1 MGRYLRAALVAG
13 VMLAAAPGSL
23 AQDGGVNS
31 PCIAADMKLAE
42 NNFDGA
48 IADLRAC
55 LSDTTRP
62 RLALAVAQAQ
72 LVMALKQTDRTDEF
86 VAELRAIT
94 SSPVSEWSEFRPPTL
109 AMDKM
114 RAGDIYAGITQPALL
129 LELATVLANT
139 GRIPE
144 ALDAVNKSISVSRA
158 TNADMMADEAAGW
171 FARGVLLREIGDGAG
186 SAAAMM
192 RAYVRGADHI
202 DINRFLDLQS
212 EEARAGLAELRAS
225 MTEHL
230 PKVAY
235 RRAWQASLGETFNP
249 LAPDIAVSVKAVA
262 DVEAQEEVLAGPI
275 PF

>member
-1 MGRYLRAALVAG
+1 MGRYWRVA
-13 VMLAAAPGSL
+13 LAAGIALSAAPAGL
-23 AQDGGVNS
+23 AQNGGVSS
-31 PCIAADMKLAE
+31 PCITADIKLVE
-42 NNFDGA
+42 SNFDGA

-55 LSDTTRP
+55 LSDATRP
-62 RLALAVAQAQ
+62 RLALAVAHAQ
-72 LVMALKQTDRTDEF
+72 LVLTLKQTDRTDEL
-86 VAELRAIT
+86 VAELRRIT
-94 SSPVSEWSEFRPPTL
+94 SPPVSEWSEFRPPTL

-139 GRIPE
+139 GQFPE
-144 ALDAVNKSISVSRA
+144 ALQVINQSIAVARA
-158 TNADMMADEAAGW
+158 TDADMMADEAAGW
-171 FARGVLLREIGDGAG
+171 FARGVLLRETGDGAG

-202 DINRFLDLQS
+202 DIDRFLDLQS
-212 EEARAGLAELRAS
+212 DEARAGLADLRAS

-235 RRAWQASLGETFNP
+235 RKAWQASLGEAFNP
-249 LAPDIAVSVKAVA
+249 AAPDITASVQAVA
-262 DVEAQEEVLAGPI
+262 DVEAQEEALSGPI